1 MGLQLIVY
9 MIANSLFLPLAACLG
24 ATALAAWT
32 GIPRIKQSISNTRLG
47 WLVALGPLAA
57 FLWIISQVSQTFDG
71 GRVIQEIHWMPSLG
85 IRAVLYLDG
94 LSALFALLVTGIGTL
109 VIIYT
114 GYYLKEDREAWK
126 FLVYMMSFM
135 TSMLGLVLAGD
146 VITLFVFWEG
156 TSITSFLLIGFK
168 YKYADARRSAFKAL
182 FITGGGGI
190 ALLAGLLMVSSVSS
204 SFEFADILASG
215 DLLRGSPLYQAMLGL
230 IVLGAFTKSAQVP
243 FHIWL
248 PDAMSAPTPA
258 SAYLHSA
265 TMVKAGIY
273 LMARMN
279 PALGLTDTWF
289 WMLSLAGMATMLV
302 GAYLGLKQNDLKAL
316 LAYSTVSQLGALM
329 MLIGQD
335 SEIAFKAL
343 VVGLLAHALYKSALF
358 MIAGIVDH
366 ETGTRDLRRLGGI
379 RRAMP
384 VTFLVAAIASLSM
397 GGLPPLF
404 GFLAKE
410 TLLATT
416 THPGVPPI
424 IEIIFPAAVVISG
437 ALILVQAGTLLVDT
451 FLGPKRD
458 SSLNP
463 HEPPLGMLLA
473 PILPATLS
481 LALGVLP
488 EPRSLAAL
496 LAAGA
501 QAALGAPVQV
511 SLALWTGINVPLLLS
526 IVAIMLGTSVFAFR
540 VRIRRLVMQT
550 ADALTFN
557 ILYQGTLRG
566 IDQAAY
572 WVTRVQNGKLRLY
585 LATMLLGI
593 GVLMAA
599 FAALPSIPEPVGIR
613 LSPDLF
619 ASELALLRLFAMLLI
634 VISAAAS
641 IVLQRDLPA
650 ILALGVSGLAVA
662 VLMVLEP
669 APDVALVQVVVD
681 ILLTIILVLLLTRL
695 PRPQRQ
701 RAAEF
706 TFRQSRPGLLRDGL
720 IAISSAFV
728 MTVLVYSMLV
738 SRPRESLLT
747 PYFEENAQVL
757 AGATDIVGAIIISF
771 RAFDTLIEVA
781 VFGMGGIGVYTLL
794 RYASRKAGDKDEP
807 ILHEPARHVG
817 TFGIGGALVSP
828 FVRWLAYMILPLTLV
843 VAITHIF
850 YGHDQPGDG
859 FTAGIMISLAV
870 GLWYVVFGYRETK
883 RRLVW
888 LKSTQLI
895 GTGLLLVLIGALISS
910 FVNGSFFTQV
920 NLTDYLH
927 IPLPRGFY
935 LNTGLLFELA
945 ICIIVLGSASLVI
958 DTLGRPKDADR
969 ESQQQMRAISF
980 LERQGI
986 VTRDEDLGDLPDP
999 STD

>member
-1 MGLQLIVY
+1 

-24 ATALAAWT
+24 STALSAWT
-32 GIPRIKQSISNTRLG
+32 GIPRIKQYISNTRLG

-57 FLWIISQVSQTFDG
+57 FLWIALRVGQVFEGS
-71 GRVIQEIHWMPSLG
+71 RVIQEIQWMPSLG
-85 IRAVLYLDG
+85 IQAVLYLDG

-109 VIIYT
+109 VIIYS
-114 GYYLKEDREAWK
+114 GYYMKEDRDAWK
-126 FLVYMMSFM
+126 FLAYMMLFM

-168 YKYADARRSAFKAL
+168 YKDADARRSAFKAL

-190 ALLAGLLMVSSVSS
+190 ALLAGLLIVSSVSG

-215 DLLRGSPLYQAMLGL
+215 DQLRSSPLYLVMLGL
-230 IVLGAFTKSAQVP
+230 IVMGAFTKSAQAP

-289 WMLSLAGMATMLV
+289 WILSLAGMVTMLI

-358 MIAGIVDH
+358 LIVGIVDH
-366 ETGTRDLRRLGGI
+366 EAGTRDLRRLGGI

-416 THPGVPPI
+416 THPGVPAI

-451 FLGPKRD
+451 FLGQQRD
-458 SSLNP
+458 RSIHA
-463 HEPPLGMLLA
+463 HEAPLGMLLA
-473 PILPATLS
+473 PVLPATFS

-488 EPRSLAAL
+488 EPQPVAAL

-501 QAALGAPVQV
+501 QAALGEPVQV
-511 SLALWTGINVPLLLS
+511 SLALWTGINIPLLLS
-526 IVAIMLGTSVFAFR
+526 MVAIILGASMFAFR
-540 VRIRRLVMQT
+540 VRVRRQIMQ
-550 ADALTFN
+550 AANGLTFN
-557 ILYQGTLRG
+557 ILYLGALRW

-593 GVLMAA
+593 GGLMVA
-599 FAALPSIPEPVGIR
+599 FAALPPLTAPVGIR
-613 LSPDLF
+613 LTADIF
-619 ASELALLRLFAMLLI
+619 TTELVLLRLFALLLV
-634 VISAAAS
+634 VISAGAS
-641 IVLQRDLPA
+641 VFLQRDLPA

-720 IAISSAFV
+720 IAISSALV

-738 SRPRESLLT
+738 SRPRQSLLT
-747 PYFEENAQVL
+747 PYFEENAQAL

-794 RYASRKAGDKDEP
+794 RYASRKAGDKEDP
-807 ILHEPARHVG
+807 IVHDQRSQLR
-817 TFGIGGALVSP
+817 TFGIGGVLVSP
-828 FVRWLAYMILPLTLV
+828 FVRLLAYMILPLTLV
-843 VAITHIF
+843 ISVTHIF
-850 YGHDQPGDG
+850 FGHDQPGDG

-883 RRLVW
+883 RRLGW

-895 GTGLLLVLIGALISS
+895 GIGLLLVLSGALISG
-910 FVNGSFFTQV
+910 FVTGSFFTQV
-920 NLTDYLH
+920 NLGDYLQ

-945 ICIIVLGSASLVI
+945 ICVIVLGSASLVI

-980 LERQGI
+980 LERKGI
-986 VTRDEDLGDLPDP
+986 VTRDEESPDW

>member
-1 MGLQLIVY
+1 MV
-9 MIANSLFLPLAACLG
+9 MNSLFFPLAACLG
-24 ATALAAWT
+24 STILAAWI
-32 GIPRIKQSISNTRLG
+32 GIPRIKHFITNIRMG
-47 WLVALGPLAA
+47 WLVALGPFVA
-57 FLWIISQVSQTFDG
+57 FVWIASQVGQVFDG
-71 GRVIQEIHWMPSLG
+71 GRVIQGLEWMPSLG
-85 IRAVLYLDG
+85 IQAILYLDG

-114 GYYLKEDREAWK
+114 GYYLNEDSDAWK
-126 FLVYMMSFM
+126 FTGYMMLFM

-168 YKYADARRSAFKAL
+168 YKDANARRSAFKAL
-182 FITGGGGI
+182 FITAGGGI
-190 ALLAGLLMVSSVSS
+190 ALLAGLLMVSSVSG
-204 SFEFADILASG
+204 SFEFADILTSG

-230 IVLGAFTKSAQVP
+230 IVLGAFTKSAQAP

-289 WMLSLAGMATMLV
+289 WMLSLAGMVTMLV

-316 LAYSTVSQLGALM
+316 LAYSTVSQLGVLM

-384 VTFLVAAIASLSM
+384 VSFLIAVIASLSM

-424 IEIIFPAAVVISG
+424 IEFIFPATVVISG

-451 FLGPKRD
+451 FLGQKRD
-458 SSLNP
+458 SNLHA
-463 HEPPLGMLLA
+463 HEAPLGMLIA
-473 PILPATLS
+473 PILPATIS
-481 LALGVLP
+481 LALGILP

-496 LAAGA
+496 LAAAA
-501 QAALGAPVQV
+501 QATLGEPVPV
-511 SLALWTGINVPLLLS
+511 SLAIWTGINVPLLLS
-526 IVAIMLGTSVFAFR
+526 IVAIILGASIFAFR
-540 VRIRRLVMQT
+540 VRVRELAMRSANKLTINLLYLG
-550 ADALTFN
+550 ALKW
-557 ILYQGTLRG
+557 

-585 LATMLLGI
+585 LATMLLGLGGLI
-593 GVLMAA
+593 VV
-599 FAALPSIPEPVGIR
+599 FAALPPLTVPLSIQ
-613 LSPDLF
+613 LNPDLF
-619 ASELALLRLFAMLLI
+619 TSELILLRLFALLLI

-641 IVLQRDLPA
+641 VFLQRDLPA

-720 IAISSAFV
+720 IAIGSALV

-738 SRPRESLLT
+738 SRPRESLLA
-747 PYFEENAQVL
+747 PYFETNAQAL

-794 RYASRKAGDKDEP
+794 RYASKKAGDQDEP
-807 ILHEPARHVG
+807 ILLEPTGHLR
-817 TFGIGGALVSP
+817 TFGIGGVLVSP
-828 FVRWLAYMILPLTLV
+828 FVRLLAYMILPLTLV
-843 VAITHIF
+843 VSVTHIF

-883 RRLVW
+883 RRLAW

-895 GTGLLLVLIGALISS
+895 GLGLLLSVTAALISG
-910 FVNGSFFTQV
+910 FVNGSFFSQV
-920 NLTDYLH
+920 SLTDYLQ

-980 LERQGI
+980 LERRGVI
-986 VTRDEDLGDLPDP
+986 TRDEEAPEWFKD
-999 STD
+999 

>member
-1 MGLQLIVY
+1 
-9 MIANSLFLPLAACLG
+9 MIANSLFFPLVACLG
-24 ATALAAWT
+24 STALAAWI
-32 GIPRIKQSISNTRLG
+32 GIPRIKQHISNTSLA
-47 WLVALGPLAA
+47 WLVAIGPLAA
-57 FLWIISQVSQTFDG
+57 FLWIAFQVGQVFDG
-71 GRVIQEIHWMPSLG
+71 GRVVQVFQWMPSLG
-85 IRAVLYLDG
+85 IRSVLYLDG
-94 LSALFALLVTGIGTL
+94 LSALFGLLVTGIGTL
-109 VIIYT
+109 VVIYT
-114 GYYLKEDREAWK
+114 GYYLKEDHGAWI
-126 FLVYMMSFM
+126 FQAYMMLFM

-156 TSITSFLLIGFK
+156 TSITSFLLIG
-168 YKYADARRSAFKAL
+168 YKKKEAEARRSAFKAL

-190 ALLAGLLMVSSVSS
+190 ALLAGLLIVSAVSG

-215 DLLRGSPLYQAMLGL
+215 DLLRASPLYQAMLGL
-230 IVLGAFTKSAQVP
+230 IVIGSFTKSAQAP
-243 FHIWL
+243 FHVWL

-273 LMARMN
+273 IMARMN

-289 WMLSLAGMATMLV
+289 WMLSLAGMATMLI

-384 VTFLVAAIASLSM
+384 VTFLVAAIAALSM

-416 THPGVPPI
+416 THPGVPAI

-437 ALILVQAGTLLVDT
+437 AMILVQAGTLLVDT
-451 FLGPKRD
+451 FLGPQRD
-458 SSLNP
+458 SSIHA
-463 HEPPLGMLLA
+463 HEAPLGMLLA
-473 PILPATLS
+473 PILPATIS
-481 LALGVLP
+481 LALGILP
-488 EPRSLAAL
+488 EPRALAAL

-501 QAALGAPVQV
+501 QAALGEPVSV

-526 IVAIMLGTSVFAFR
+526 MVAIMLGASIFAFR
-540 VRIRRLVMQT
+540 VRVRALIMRS
-550 ADALTFN
+550 ANGLTFN
-557 ILYQGTLRG
+557 ILYQGTLRL

-572 WVTRVQNGKLRLY
+572 LVTRVQNGKLRLY
-585 LATMLLGI
+585 LATMLIGLGGLI
-593 GVLMAA
+593 VV
-599 FAALPSIPEPVGIR
+599 FAALPPFTAPPAIQLTADI
-613 LSPDLF
+613 F
-619 ASELALLRLFAMLLI
+619 TAELVLLRLFGLLLV

-641 IVLQRDLPA
+641 VILQRDLPA

-662 VLMVLEP
+662 LLMVLEP

-706 TFRQSRPGLLRDGL
+706 TFQQTRPGLLRDGL
-720 IAISSAFV
+720 IAVSSAFV
-728 MTVLVYSMLV
+728 MTILVYSMLV

-747 PYFEENAQVL
+747 PYFESNAQVL

-794 RYASRKAGDKDEP
+794 RYASRKAGDEEDP
-807 ILHEPARHVG
+807 IPHEPSRHLR
-817 TFGIGGALVSP
+817 TFGIGGVLISP
-828 FVRWLAYMILPLTLV
+828 FVRLLAYMILPLSLV
-843 VAITHIF
+843 VSVTHIF

-883 RRLVW
+883 RRLNW

-895 GTGLLLVLIGALISS
+895 GFGLILVLSGALVS
-910 FVNGSFFTQV
+910 FLLNGSFFSQV
-920 NLTDYLH
+920 NLTDYVAL
-927 IPLPRGFY
+927 PLPRGFY

-945 ICIIVLGSASLVI
+945 ICVIVLGSASLVI

-980 LERQGI
+980 LERKGI
-986 VTRDEDLGDLPDP
+986 VTSDDEISDW

>member
-1 MGLQLIVY
+1 
-9 MIANSLFLPLAACLG
+9 
-24 ATALAAWT
+24 
-32 GIPRIKQSISNTRLG
+32 
-47 WLVALGPLAA
+47 
-57 FLWIISQVSQTFDG
+57 
-71 GRVIQEIHWMPSLG
+71 
-85 IRAVLYLDG
+85 
-94 LSALFALLVTGIGTL
+94 
-109 VIIYT
+109 
-114 GYYLKEDREAWK
+114 
-126 FLVYMMSFM
+126 
-135 TSMLGLVLAGD
+135 
-146 VITLFVFWEG
+146 
-156 TSITSFLLIGFK
+156 
-168 YKYADARRSAFKAL
+168 
-182 FITGGGGI
+182 
-190 ALLAGLLMVSSVSS
+190 
-204 SFEFADILASG
+204 
-215 DLLRGSPLYQAMLGL
+215 
-230 IVLGAFTKSAQVP
+230 
-243 FHIWL
+243 
-248 PDAMSAPTPA
+248 
-258 SAYLHSA
+258 
-265 TMVKAGIY
+265 MVKAGIY
-273 LMARMN
+273 IMARMN

-289 WMLSLAGMATMLV
+289 WMLSLAGMATMLI

-384 VTFLVAAIASLSM
+384 VTFLVAAIAALSM

-416 THPGVPPI
+416 THPGVPAI

-437 ALILVQAGTLLVDT
+437 AMILVQAGTLLVDT
-451 FLGPKRD
+451 FLGPQRD
-458 SSLNP
+458 SSIHA
-463 HEPPLGMLLA
+463 HEAPLGMLLA
-473 PILPATLS
+473 PILPATIS
-481 LALGVLP
+481 LALGILP
-488 EPRSLAAL
+488 EPRALAAL

-501 QAALGAPVQV
+501 QAALGEPVSV

-526 IVAIMLGTSVFAFR
+526 MVAIMLGASIFAFR
-540 VRIRRLVMQT
+540 VRVRALIMRS
-550 ADALTFN
+550 ANGLTFN
-557 ILYQGTLRG
+557 ILYQGTLRL

-572 WVTRVQNGKLRLY
+572 LVTRVQNGKLRLY
-585 LATMLLGI
+585 LATMLIGLGGLI
-593 GVLMAA
+593 VV
-599 FAALPSIPEPVGIR
+599 FAALPPFTAPPAIQLTADI
-613 LSPDLF
+613 F
-619 ASELALLRLFAMLLI
+619 TAELVLLRLFGLLLV

-641 IVLQRDLPA
+641 VILQRDLPA

-662 VLMVLEP
+662 LLMVLEP

-706 TFRQSRPGLLRDGL
+706 TFQQTRPGLLRDGL
-720 IAISSAFV
+720 IAVGSAFV
-728 MTVLVYSMLV
+728 MTILVYSMLV

-747 PYFEENAQVL
+747 PYFESNAQVL

-794 RYASRKAGDKDEP
+794 RYASRKAGDEEDP
-807 ILHEPARHVG
+807 IPHEPSRHLR
-817 TFGIGGALVSP
+817 TFGIGGVLISP
-828 FVRWLAYMILPLTLV
+828 FVRLLAYMILPLSLV
-843 VAITHIF
+843 VSVTHIF

-883 RRLVW
+883 RRLNW

-895 GTGLLLVLIGALISS
+895 GFGLILVLSGALVS
-910 FVNGSFFTQV
+910 FLLNGSFFSQV
-920 NLTDYLH
+920 NLTDYVAL
-927 IPLPRGFY
+927 PLPRGFY

-945 ICIIVLGSASLVI
+945 ICVIVLGSASLVI

-980 LERQGI
+980 LERKGI
-986 VTRDEDLGDLPDP
+986 VTSDDEISDW

>member
-1 MGLQLIVY
+1 V
-9 MIANSLFLPLAACLG
+9 
-24 ATALAAWT
+24 
-32 GIPRIKQSISNTRLG
+32 RH
-47 WLVALGPLAA
+47 V
-57 FLWIISQVSQTFDG
+57 FDG
-71 GRVIQEIHWMPSLG
+71 GRIIQEIAWMPTLG
-85 IRAVLYLDG
+85 IRAILYLDG

-109 VIIYT
+109 IVIYT
-114 GYYLKEDREAWK
+114 GYYLKEDPDAWR
-126 FLVYMMSFM
+126 FLAYMMLFM

-156 TSITSFLLIGFK
+156 TSITSYLLIGFK

-190 ALLAGLLMVSSVSS
+190 ALLAGLLMVSSVSG
-204 SFEFADILASG
+204 SFSFADILASG
-215 DLLRGSPLYQAMLGL
+215 DLLRQSPLYQVMFGL

-289 WMLSLAGMATMLV
+289 WVLSLAGMATMLV

-366 ETGTRDLRRLGGI
+366 ETGTRDLRKLGGI

-384 VTFLVAAIASLSM
+384 VTFLVATIAALSM

-424 IEIIFPAAVVISG
+424 IEIVFPAAVVISG

-451 FLGPKRD
+451 FMGPKRD
-458 SSLNP
+458 PDLHA
-463 HEPPLGMLLA
+463 HEAPLGMLLA
-473 PILPATLS
+473 PMLPATVS

-488 EPRSLAAL
+488 EPASLAAL

-501 QAALGAPVQV
+501 QAALGAPVSV

-526 IVAIMLGTSVFAFR
+526 MVAIMLGSSIFAFR
-540 VRIRRLVMQT
+540 VRVRGRIMQT
-550 ADALTFN
+550 ANVLTFN
-557 ILYQGTLRG
+557 HLYQGGLKG
-566 IDQAAY
+566 IDLAAY
-572 WVTRVQNGKLRLY
+572 WVTRVQNGKLRFY
-585 LATMLLGI
+585 LVIMLI
-593 GVLMAA
+593 GMGSLIYA
-599 FAALPSIPEPVGIR
+599 FNALPLFTIPVGIQ
-613 LSPDLF
+613 LTPDIF
-619 ASELALLRLFAMLLI
+619 VNELMLLRLFALLLI

-641 IVLQRDLPA
+641 VFLKRDLPA

-706 TFRQSRPGLLRDGL
+706 TFRQTRPGLLRDGSDR
-720 IAISSAFV
+720 AWQRGCDDA
-728 MTVLVYSMLV
+728 V
-738 SRPRESLLT
+738 SIQ
-747 PYFEENAQVL
+747 Y
-757 AGATDIVGAIIISF
+757 
-771 RAFDTLIEVA
+771 
-781 VFGMGGIGVYTLL
+781 
-794 RYASRKAGDKDEP
+794 
-807 ILHEPARHVG
+807 
-817 TFGIGGALVSP
+817 
-828 FVRWLAYMILPLTLV
+828 
-843 VAITHIF
+843 
-850 YGHDQPGDG
+850 
-859 FTAGIMISLAV
+859 AGISPAP
-870 GLWYVVFGYRETK
+870 
-883 RRLVW
+883 
-888 LKSTQLI
+888 KS
-895 GTGLLLVLIGALISS
+895 VDAL
-910 FVNGSFFTQV
+910 F
-920 NLTDYLH
+920 
-927 IPLPRGFY
+927 
-935 LNTGLLFELA
+935 
-945 ICIIVLGSASLVI
+945 
-958 DTLGRPKDADR
+958 
-969 ESQQQMRAISF
+969 
-980 LERQGI
+980 
-986 VTRDEDLGDLPDP
+986 
-999 STD
+999 